1 MRRTMPHILYHKGVS
16 RATSGVFISY
26 SMDAR
31 PWAEKLSESLEKKG
45 ISTWT
50 DFKSIRPGQRWLE
63 EIYRALDD
71 AKCFLI
77 VVGSKN
83 VIGEWQEREW
93 QGALQRTWTDPDK
106 RIIPV
111 LLDDATPPPF
121 LKNWVP
127 VRVQSGQPEPSWIF
141 KIDDAI
147 SGAGSGRGGAPAKRS
162 AKPSKELRT
171 RLEEIERVAKRMKA
185 SRKE

>member
-1 MRRTMPHILYHKGVS
+1 MSKAPS
-16 RATSGVFISY
+16 DVFISY

-31 PWAEKLSESLEKKG
+31 PWAEKLSESLENKG

-50 DFKSIRPGQRWLE
+50 DFKSIRPGQRWVE
-63 EIYRALDD
+63 EIQRALDD
-71 AKCFLI
+71 AKYFLI
-77 VVGSKN
+77 VVGPKN
-83 VIGEWQEREW
+83 RIGEWQDREW

-141 KIDDAI
+141 KIYDAI
-147 SGAGSGRGGAPAKRS
+147 RGAGWGRGGAPAKRS
-162 AKPSKELRT
+162 AKPSKALRT
-171 RLEEIERVAKRMKA
+171 RLGEIERVAKKMK
-185 SRKE
+185 SSLKE